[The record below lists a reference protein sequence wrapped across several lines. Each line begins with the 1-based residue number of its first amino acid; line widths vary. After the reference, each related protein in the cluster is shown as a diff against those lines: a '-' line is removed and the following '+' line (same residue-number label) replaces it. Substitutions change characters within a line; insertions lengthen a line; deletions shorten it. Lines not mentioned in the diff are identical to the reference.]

1 MRAQRFLATAG
12 AAAILTAG
20 AIVPAHAE
28 ETTDGASQPVAEQ
41 SSSSADAT
49 ATEAPSQ
56 DPQDALS
63 PVEQAEFDLR
73 KQELS
78 TEQAKLSIDSVK
90 SVLKIAL
97 FFSGVGIPLAL
108 TL

>member
-12 AAAILTAG
+12 AAALLTVG
-20 AIVPAHAE
+20 AVVPAQAE
-28 ETTDGASQPVAEQ
+28 DGTENATQPAAEQ
-41 SSSSADAT
+41 SSPSTDST
-49 ATEAPSQ
+49 NTEAPAQ
-56 DPQDALS
+56 GPQEALS

-108 TL
+108 AL